1 VRLGRLAARVA
12 GGEIEERARGL
23 LLVVFLQGVAWG
35 GQVSYFGLWA
45 LRDLGASQRQLGLAL
60 AVAAV
65 ASVTTGFLSGRVYDR
80 IGRRGPT
87 LAGSFC
93 MPLVAFALGFV
104 APHVLAGFVLM
115 ALVYGGGGVL
125 YTCNQATIA
134 DLFEGEA
141 RVQAFAS
148 LRVVQ
153 NAGVIFGPL
162 LAALFLHVSWKTLF
176 LGTGAIALVAAL
188 LAVRLVPA
196 THGERPDAKG
206 ARAGSLSALLRSRA
220 FVALFAAATLT
231 GMVYIAYE
239 TLLPISLVQTHG
251 VSPTTWGILLA
262 LNPIAVVL
270 FQLRLSR
277 KVANTRQMTR
287 LAIGIAAMA
296 LPFLL
301 VQVSTAIPLVVAL
314 LLVFVVGEMLWV
326 PTSQALVA
334 RIAPAGTRGA
344 FLGAIG
350 SSQTIAAS
358 LGPLIGLQLR
368 SGFGDS
374 VMWIWVAAAGAAAI
388 ASYALAVQYSGRGAS
403 PS

>member
-1 VRLGRLAARVA
+1 LNLGGLAARLA

-23 LLVVFLQGVAWG
+23 LFVVFLQGVAWG

-45 LRDLGASQRQLGLAL
+45 LRDLGASQRQLGVAL
-60 AVAAV
+60 AVAAL
-65 ASVTTGFLSGRVYDR
+65 ASVATGFASGRISDR

-87 LAGSFC
+87 ILGSFC
-93 MPLVAFALGFV
+93 MPVFAFALAFA
-104 APHVLAGFVLM
+104 APHVLLGFVLM
-115 ALVYGGGGVL
+115 ALIYAGGGVL

-134 DLFEGEA
+134 DLFEDESRA
-141 RVQAFAS
+141 HAFAS

-162 LAALFLHVSWKTLF
+162 LAALFLRLSWKTVF

-188 LAVRLVPA
+188 LALQLVPA
-196 THGERPDAKG
+196 THGERAASET
-206 ARAGSLSALLRSRA
+206 ARGGSLGALLRSRA
-220 FVALFAAATLT
+220 FLALFAAATLS
-231 GMVYIAYE
+231 GLVYISYE

-251 VSPTTWGILLA
+251 VSPSTWGVLLA
-262 LNPIAVVL
+262 LNPVVVVL
-270 FQLRLSR
+270 FQLRISR
-277 KVANTRQMTR
+277 RVAGTGQTMR
-287 LAIGIAAMA
+287 LALGIALMA

-301 VQVSTAIPLVVAL
+301 VQVSTAIPLVVVL

-326 PTSQALVA
+326 PTSQALIS

-350 SSQTIAAS
+350 ASQPIAAS
-358 LGPLIGLQLR
+358 LGPLVGLQLR
-368 SGFGDS
+368 SSFGDT
-374 VMWIWVAAAGAAAI
+374 VMWLWVAAAGAVAI
-388 ASYALAVQYSGRGAS
+388 ASYALAVRYSGRDAS